1 VGGEGVRPLLGV
13 GQPVERGQPPAGG
26 AGDRRDTGDPRMTID
41 PDRAAPALA
50 LRAASVLGAP
60 DAEALAQDVEEGG
73 IVGRYL
79 DVTPVE
85 VEPDQEKLWPQPQV
99 RDALGLVIAKPDCS
113 RPSL

>member
-1 VGGEGVRPLLGV
+1 
-13 GQPVERGQPPAGG
+13 
-26 AGDRRDTGDPRMTID
+26 MTID